1 MIRTIFFD
9 MGGTLDG
16 EGHWLERFLALYKSF
31 GLELRRATIREAFD
45 AAEQN
50 SAGDEEMPTSSL
62 EEMVKKHVR
71 WQLQH
76 LGLTN
81 PELEAHL
88 VNGFLDPT
96 IETIAEN
103 ARLLE
108 SLAERGFTLGVISN
122 GCGNVAR
129 LCEDFGY
136 APFLSLIVDS
146 RRVGL
151 SKPDPAIYCYAAG
164 KIGGDPETMLM
175 VGDSLE
181 RDIVPAKKIGMKTAW
196 FGEGDCPDRSAV
208 DLRLQRLA
216 ELPALLR

>member
-16 EGHWLERFLALYKSF
+16 DGHWLERFLALYER
-31 GLELRRATIREAFD
+31 GGVELPRATIRAAFD
-45 AAEQN
+45 AAERN
-50 SAGDEEMPTSSL
+50 SATDEEMASATL
-62 EEMVKKHVR
+62 EEMVTKHVR
-71 WQLQH
+71 WQLAH

-88 VNGFLDPT
+88 VLGFLGPAR
-96 IETIAEN
+96 EAVAEN
-103 ARLLE
+103 AALLRL
-108 SLAERGFTLGVISN
+108 LAERGFVLGVISN

-136 APFLSLIVDS
+136 APYLSVIIDS
-146 RRVGL
+146 RRIGL
-151 SKPDPAIYCYAAG
+151 SKPDPAIYFYAAG
-164 KIGGDPETMLM
+164 KIGGDLGTMLM
-175 VGDSLE
+175 LGDSFE

-196 FGEGDCPDRSAV
+196 LGAGECPDPSAV
-208 DLRLQRLA
+208 DLHLQRLA